1 MSDDDR
7 RTRKL
12 TRQIESFAGRHGGA
26 RGQVAYLGEPG
37 ARLVLVGADG
47 SWGDLVAP
55 SMQSATAAAEAAGVA
70 LREDFDGELAAEVR
84 TGPYEWT
91 RMAGIQVG
99 GPANPGAAVEP
110 AEPAA
115 ASEGG
120 AERSEAPAPES
131 AADSRESAGAGEPTE
146 PPPPPAEPPAAA
158 AAPAEK
164 AGTDGARSAEG
175 AEGAGDGDT
184 ASGDTPAAEGR
195 TDAAADTGGAEGEK
209 ADGEKKDS

>member
-70 LREDFDGELAAEVR
+70 LQEDFDGELAAEVR

-99 GPANPGAAVEP
+99 GPANPGAAAEP
-110 AEPAA
+110 PEPAA
-115 ASEGG
+115 DSGGG
-120 AERSEAPAPES
+120 AERSEARAPEP
-131 AADSRESAGAGEPTE
+131 AADSGESAGTGGSAEPS
-146 PPPPPAEPPAAA
+146 PSPLPPPAEPPAAA

-164 AGTDGARSAEG
+164 AGTDGARSAE
-175 AEGAGDGDT
+175 APEGTGDGDT
-184 ASGDTPAAEGR
+184 GSGDAPAADGR
-195 TDAAADTGGAEGEK
+195 TDAAADTGGT
-209 ADGEKKDS
+209 DGEKKDS

>member
-70 LREDFDGELAAEVR
+70 LQEDFDGELAAEVR

-99 GPANPGAAVEP
+99 GPANPGAAAEP
-110 AEPAA
+110 PEPAA
-115 ASEGG
+115 ASGGG
-120 AERSEAPAPES
+120 AERSEAPAAEP
-131 AADSRESAGAGEPTE
+131 AADSGESAGAGGPAESS
-146 PPPPPAEPPAAA
+146 PPPPPAEPPAPA

-164 AGTDGARSAEG
+164 AGTDGRSAE
-175 AEGAGDGDT
+175 APEGTGDGDT
-184 ASGDTPAAEGR
+184 GSGDAPAAEGR
-195 TDAAADTGGAEGEK
+195 TDAAADTGGT
-209 ADGEKKDS
+209 DGEKKDS

>member
-12 TRQIESFAGRHGGA
+12 ARQIESFAGRHGGA

-70 LREDFDGELAAEVR
+70 LQEDFDGELAAEVR

-99 GPANPGAAVEP
+99 GPANPGAAVGP
-110 AEPAA
+110 PEPAA

-120 AERSEAPAPES
+120 AERSQAPAP
-131 AADSRESAGAGEPTE
+131 AAGSGESAGAGESPE
-146 PPPPPAEPPAAA
+146 PPPPPPPPPAEPPAAA

-164 AGTDGARSAEG
+164 AGTDGARSAEPP
-175 AEGAGDGDT
+175 EGAGDGD
-184 ASGDTPAAEGR
+184 AGSGDAPAAEGR
-195 TDAAADTGGAEGEK
+195 TDAAADTGGT
-209 ADGEKKDS
+209 DGEKKES

>member
-70 LREDFDGELAAEVR
+70 LQEDFDGEMAAEVR

-99 GPANPGAAVEP
+99 GPANPGAAAEP
-110 AEPAA
+110 PEPAA

-120 AERSEAPAPES
+120 AERSEAPAAEP
-131 AADSRESAGAGEPTE
+131 AADSGESAGAGGSAESS

-164 AGTDGARSAEG
+164 AGTDGARSAETP
-175 AEGAGDGDT
+175 EGTGDGGT
-184 ASGDTPAAEGR
+184 GSGDAPAAEGR
-195 TDAAADTGGAEGEK
+195 TDAAADTGGAG
-209 ADGEKKDS
+209 GEKKDS

>member
-47 SWGDLVAP
+47 TWGDLVAP
-55 SMQSATAAAEAAGVA
+55 SMRSATEAARAAGVA
-70 LREDFDGELAAEVR
+70 LQESFDGELAAGVR

-99 GPANPGAAVEP
+99 GPENPGVERGEP
-110 AEPAA
+110 EAEPATPA
-115 ASEGG
+115 ASAG
-120 AERSEAPAPES
+120 EAGQNEPSAPE
-131 AADSRESAGAGEPTE
+131 
-146 PPPPPAEPPAAA
+146 PAEPPAVAAEAA
-158 AAPAEK
+158 AEAAAEP
-164 AGTDGARSAEG
+164 GDGRGAAG
-175 AEGAGDGDT
+175 AEGG
-184 ASGDTPAAEGR
+184 
-195 TDAAADTGGAEGEK
+195 GEK
-209 ADGEKKDS
+209 GS

>member
-70 LREDFDGELAAEVR
+70 LQEDFDGELAAEVR

-99 GPANPGAAVEP
+99 GPANPGAAAEP
-110 AEPAA
+110 PEPAA
-115 ASEGG
+115 
-120 AERSEAPAPES
+120 
-131 AADSRESAGAGEPTE
+131 DSGESAGAGGSAEPS

-164 AGTDGARSAEG
+164 AGTDGRSAE
-175 AEGAGDGDT
+175 APEGRGDGD
-184 ASGDTPAAEGR
+184 AGSGDAPAAEGR
-195 TDAAADTGGAEGEK
+195 TDAAADTGGA
-209 ADGEKKDS
+209 DGEKKDS

>member
-70 LREDFDGELAAEVR
+70 LQEDFDGELAAEVR

-99 GPANPGAAVEP
+99 GPANPGSAVEP
-110 AEPAA
+110 
-115 ASEGG
+115 
-120 AERSEAPAPES
+120 PAP
-131 AADSRESAGAGEPTE
+131 AADSGESAGAGGSAE

-164 AGTDGARSAEG
+164 AGTDGARSAETP
-175 AEGAGDGDT
+175 EGTGDGGT
-184 ASGDTPAAEGR
+184 GSGDAPAAEGR
-195 TDAAADTGGAEGEK
+195 TDAAADTGGA
-209 ADGEKKDS
+209 DGEKKDS

>member
-12 TRQIESFAGRHGGA
+12 ARQIESFAGRHGGA

-70 LREDFDGELAAEVR
+70 LQEDFDGELAAEVR

-99 GPANPGAAVEP
+99 GPANPGTAAEP
-110 AEPAA
+110 PEPAA
-115 ASEGG
+115 ASGGG
-120 AERSEAPAPES
+120 AERSEA
-131 AADSRESAGAGEPTE
+131 ADSGERAGAGVSAESS
-146 PPPPPAEPPAAA
+146 PPPPPAEPPATA

-164 AGTDGARSAEG
+164 AGTDGARSAEAPEG
-175 AEGAGDGDT
+175 TGDGGAG
-184 ASGDTPAAEGR
+184 SGDAPAAEGR

-209 ADGEKKDS
+209 KDS

>member
-70 LREDFDGELAAEVR
+70 LQEDFDGEMAAEVR

-99 GPANPGAAVEP
+99 GPANPGAAAEP
-110 AEPAA
+110 PEPAA

-120 AERSEAPAPES
+120 AERSEAPAAEP
-131 AADSRESAGAGEPTE
+131 AADSGESAGAGGSAESS

-158 AAPAEK
+158 AAAAEK
-164 AGTDGARSAEG
+164 AGTDGARSAETP
-175 AEGAGDGDT
+175 EGTGDGGT
-184 ASGDTPAAEGR
+184 GSGDAPAAEGR
-195 TDAAADTGGAEGEK
+195 TDAAADTGGAG
-209 ADGEKKDS
+209 GEKKDS

>member
-70 LREDFDGELAAEVR
+70 LQEDFDGELAAEVR

-110 AEPAA
+110 
-115 ASEGG
+115 
-120 AERSEAPAPES
+120 PAP
-131 AADSRESAGAGEPTE
+131 AADSGESAGAGGSAEPSPP

-164 AGTDGARSAEG
+164 AGTDGARSAETP
-175 AEGAGDGDT
+175 EGTGDGDT
-184 ASGDTPAAEGR
+184 GSGDAPAAEGR
-195 TDAAADTGGAEGEK
+195 TDAAADTGGA
-209 ADGEKKDS
+209 DGKKKDS